1 MFTPHSKHPFMMS
14 ALAIFV
20 VLALLIFFSGKRLS
34 LYGDAIAIHLGL
46 GKAWIGLML
55 MASVTSLPE
64 LTVGISSV
72 TLVGS
77 ADLALGDVM
86 GSCVFN
92 LFLLSLMDSLV
103 PGVPLSSKVS
113 PSHILAAAL
122 SIILVAMVGLGLY
135 LPPNIVL
142 VSWIGL
148 SSIAFVVVYLVSV
161 RLLYHYTLKLIT
173 ATAIPEGEK
182 EALPPASFRKAVL
195 LYALHAMVVVGAAL
209 FLPGIAET
217 IAKESGLGESFVG
230 TLFLAASTSL
240 PEAAVSISAIRM
252 GSFDLAVGNLIGSN
266 LFNILILS
274 IDDAFYTKG
283 HLLKDA
289 SDNNIVSV
297 FSVIIMTAVAIAGLM
312 YRSNRKPF
320 FVAWDALLIGA
331 VYIANL
337 LALYYLRTRL

>member
-1 MFTPHSKHPFMMS
+1 MIT
-14 ALAIFV
+14 ALLAFV
-20 VLALLIFFSGKRLS
+20 ILASLIFFSGRYLS
-34 LYGDAIAIHLGL
+34 LYGEAIAVHLGM
-46 GKAWIGLML
+46 GKAWIGLVL

-72 TLVGS
+72 SLVGS
-77 ADLALGDVM
+77 ADLALGDVL

-113 PSHILAAAL
+113 TSHILAAAL
-122 SIILVAMVGLGLY
+122 SIFLVAMVGLGLY

-148 SSIAFVVVYLVSV
+148 SSIAFVVVYFISV
-161 RLLYHYTLKLIT
+161 RLLYHYELKMVA
-173 ATAIPEGEK
+173 ATTTPKGSPGAVPEVS
-182 EALPPASFRKAVL
+182 LRKAVL
-195 LYALHAMVVVGAAL
+195 LYAVHAAVVVGAAV

-252 GSFDLAVGNLIGSN
+252 GSYDLAVGNLIGSN
-266 LFNILILS
+266 LFNILVLA
-274 IDDAFYTKG
+274 IDDAFYTRG

-289 SDNNIVSV
+289 SDSNIVSA

-312 YRSNRKPF
+312 YRSKRKVF
-320 FVAWDALLIGA
+320 FLAWDALLIAA
-331 VYIANL
+331 VYIGNL
-337 LALYYLRTRL
+337 LMLYNLRSRI